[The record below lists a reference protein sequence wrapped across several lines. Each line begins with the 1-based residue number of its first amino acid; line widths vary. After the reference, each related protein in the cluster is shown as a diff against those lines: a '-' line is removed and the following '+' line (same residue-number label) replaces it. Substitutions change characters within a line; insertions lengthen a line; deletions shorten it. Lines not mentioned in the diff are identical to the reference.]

1 MTVATRSRRP
11 TWGEAFPKTD
21 QVGSRAPPTEGFWNS
36 SYPGRDA
43 CTVLIQKRYLTEETD
58 MVPARV
64 LARIATWRRLTEAE
78 RVSRLR
84 ECIVDEVVGNM
95 RMEGQPVSA
104 AWGADEGRDD
114 PSVAGRRPP
123 QPDPRGAAA
132 AVRQTDLSSRSSPSS
147 RSRSLTEISGSLTVC
162 FLARSRA
169 ISGRRILR
177 GETSVRRLRHRIL
190 PIRTLRG
197 RWIRGH

>member
-1 MTVATRSRRP
+1 MWYLLFIATTTGSRRTSQLGPVATRSRRP

-64 LARIATWRRLTEAE
+64 LARIATWRRLTEDE

-104 AWGADEGRDD
+104 AWE
-114 PSVAGRRPP
+114 
-123 QPDPRGAAA
+123 AAA
-132 AVRQTDLSSRSSPSS
+132 RGDGAQRVYQQQGACSRVRGLV
-147 RSRSLTEISGSLTVC
+147 G
-162 FLARSRA
+162 
-169 ISGRRILR
+169 
-177 GETSVRRLRHRIL
+177 
-190 PIRTLRG
+190 
-197 RWIRGH
+197 